1 MRLCCTEIDLM
12 RTHQDEK
19 PLLGSQ
25 NSSLNCREHLN
36 LSFKICRVLLIG
48 IGTLIFN
55 QCNMGSSPIP
65 GTKCGC
71 GVMVAT
77 LDSESSD
84 RKVIWVRVPS
94 STQKSSLT
102 YWTHLEL
109 WQTWCMRWTENPEK
123 VVRLHPAP
131 PRFGKRFLH

>member
-1 MRLCCTEIDLM
+1 MRLCRTEIDLM
-12 RTHQDEK
+12 GTHQDEK

-25 NSSLNCREHLN
+25 NSSLKCRKHLN

-77 LDSESSD
+77 LDSESSG
-84 RKVIWVRVPS
+84 RKAIWVRVPS
-94 STQKSSLT
+94 STHILGDHLIELGYHSDTVEIRVQVPASQQK
-102 YWTHLEL
+102 
-109 WQTWCMRWTENPEK
+109 K
-123 VVRLHPAP
+123 VL
-131 PRFGKRFLH
+131 